1 MLVSAIYP
9 TWISHRYTYVPFL
22 LNLHLTPKPHPTP
35 STLSQSTRFEALDSY
50 SKFLLDICQA
60 SFCNFPGSVS
70 LQQKIWSEGQ
80 TTVTALCYSS
90 VLLGKQRIVHS
101 WGMRAGW
108 SKRRGL
114 NPSWLPPFISL
125 SPPNPEPALCK
136 LDWPWR
142 GCICFTWS
150 SHSGLQ
156 IFFHSHFCRL
166 FPFFVF

>member
-1 MLVSAIYP
+1 MGPDVMIFVFWMLSFKPTYSLSSFTFIRRLFSSSSLSAIRVVSSSYLRLWYFSQQSWFQLVLHP
-9 TWISHRYTYVPFL
+9 VQHFFFL
-22 LNLHLTPKPHPTP
+22 
-35 STLSQSTRFEALDSY
+35 SFFSFFFFFY
-50 SKFLLDICQA
+50 S
-60 SFCNFPGSVS
+60 S
-70 LQQKIWSEGQ
+70 LQFR
-80 TTVTALCYSS
+80 
-90 VLLGKQRIVHS
+90 VLFGKQRKVHPQ
-101 WGMRAGW
+101 GIKAGW
-108 SKRRGL
+108 PQRRGL

>member
-1 MLVSAIYP
+1 MLYNIVLVSAIYP

-90 VLLGKQRIVHS
+90 VLLGKQRKIHPQ
-101 WGMRAGW
+101 GTRAGQH
-108 SKRRGL
+108 KRLKENRRLRL
-114 NPSWLPPFISL
+114 NFGSSFYVFF
-125 SPPNPEPALCK
+125 SPP
-136 LDWPWR
+136 PWA
-142 GCICFTWS
+142 C
-150 SHSGLQ
+150 
-156 IFFHSHFCRL
+156 
-166 FPFFVF
+166 PM